1 LHELIINFQSF
12 YLVVIYLLNLKRGAV
27 RFFIPVFLVL
37 NNWCMPE
44 KTALVVGAGIV
55 GLAMARALATNGYS
69 VSVYERNF
77 KASGASVRNFGMIWP
92 IGQPAGKLYERAIR
106 TRNCW
111 KEIGISGKLW
121 FDPVGSL
128 HVAYHADEWIVLQEL
143 YEIFKNEGR
152 KVKLFNKDQVV
163 QISSVANKNNCF
175 GGMFSEEEII
185 IDPREAIGFL
195 PSYFETTLSVKFN
208 WGKVVTEVRGGTVQV
223 GSKTIHADL
232 VFICSGS
239 DFETLYPEEYA
250 KFALT
255 KCKLQMMRITEEVA
269 TRIGP
274 AICGGLSLIH
284 YASFKAAASLPELK
298 ARYEQEF
305 SELLKWGIHVM
316 ISQNQSGQLTIGD
329 SHEYGLSP
337 DPFDRKHIND
347 LILLY
352 LNEFATLKNP
362 RLIETWNGVYGKFTD
377 GQTELFYSPEP
388 DVFIV
393 NGVGGAGMTLS
404 FGFAEE
410 KVNTL

>member
-1 LHELIINFQSF
+1 
-12 YLVVIYLLNLKRGAV
+12 
-27 RFFIPVFLVL
+27 
-37 NNWCMPE
+37 MPE
-44 KTALVVGAGIV
+44 KTAIVIGAGIV
-55 GLAMARALATNGYS
+55 GLAMARALAIKGYS
-69 VSVYERNF
+69 VSVYERNL

-106 TRNCW
+106 SRDCW
-111 KEIGISGKLW
+111 KEIGISGGLW

-152 KVKLFNKDQVV
+152 KVKLLNKDQVGQV
-163 QISSVANKNNCF
+163 SSIAKINNCF
-175 GGMFSEEEII
+175 GGLFSEGEII

-195 PSYFETTLSVKFN
+195 PSYLEKTHAVTFN
-208 WGKVVTEVRGGTVQV
+208 WGRAVTEVRS
-223 GSKTIHADL
+223 GSIKIGAQAIFTDQ

-239 DFETLYPEEYA
+239 DFETLYPEEFA
-250 KFALT
+250 KYALT
-255 KCKLQMMRITEEVA
+255 KCKLQMMKMTEETVS
-269 TRIGP
+269 RIGP

-284 YASFKAAASLPELK
+284 YASFKTAPSLPALK
-298 ARYEQEF
+298 VRYERENG
-305 SELLKWGIHVM
+305 ELLKWGIHVM

-337 DPFDRKHIND
+337 DPFDKKHIND

-352 LNEFATLKNP
+352 LNDFATLKNP
-362 RLIETWNGVYGKFTD
+362 SLIETWNGVYGKFTD
-377 GQTELFYSPEP
+377 GQTELFYAPEP
-388 DVFIV
+388 GVFIV

-410 KVNTL
+410 KVSGL